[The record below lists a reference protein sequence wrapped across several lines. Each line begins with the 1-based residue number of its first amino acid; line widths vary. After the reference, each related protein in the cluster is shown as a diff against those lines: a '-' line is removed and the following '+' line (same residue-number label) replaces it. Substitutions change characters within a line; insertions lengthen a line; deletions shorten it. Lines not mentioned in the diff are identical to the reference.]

1 MLMCPQTVKFDS
13 LPEKTQALLDD
24 FTACSADEN
33 APKIVFVSKMIPVNR
48 SQLPQNRAKM
58 LTEEELRARRDAA
71 RERHQVSDFLG
82 EQTNFELAT
91 EVDASS
97 EPLENCSIG
106 SSSLD

>member
-71 RERHQVSDFLG
+71 RERHQVSDFLTG
-82 EQTNFELAT
+82 RAIF
-91 EVDASS
+91 
-97 EPLENCSIG
+97 
-106 SSSLD
+106 